1 MSEGPRKRKGG
12 RRSSGRPL
20 PTFASSAPHALAD
33 GQLREN
39 LRKATHA
46 IRAKRAAVVG
56 ELPDWEE
63 LTSAAKAIKEEAL
76 LGLDRYL
83 VQLEGAVIRAGG
95 KVHWAQDAEEANRI
109 IGDLVVAAGASEVVK
124 VKSITT
130 DEVGL
135 NTALADRG
143 ISAVETDLAELII
156 QLASERSSHFLVPA
170 IHKNRTQIRDLF
182 REHLGNPDLTDEPA
196 VLAEA
201 ARLHLRERFLAA
213 EVAVSGANFAAADTG
228 TVGVVE
234 SEGNGRMCLT
244 LPRVLITLMGIE
256 KVLPSF
262 QDLEVFLQL
271 LPRSATGE
279 RMNPYTSLWTGVH
292 PGDGPQEFHLVLLDN
307 GRTRV
312 LEDPVGRQA
321 LHCIRCS
328 ACLNICPVYGR
339 VGGHAYHATYPG
351 PIGSI
356 LTPQLLGPGVHD
368 SLPFASTLCGAC
380 GEVCPVR
387 IEIPRVLLHLRGR
400 SVEARGGL
408 GSKGGSNQERLIMR
422 QMGLMFRSRV
432 AYRWGL
438 FAARKFLKSR
448 AQDGWVSDLPGYGE
462 GWTSGRDFPALAEE
476 SFREWWEKR
485 PKPRAPAA
493 RPGGGGR

>member
-1 MSEGPRKRKGG
+1 VRKI
-12 RRSSGRPL
+12 PL
-20 PTFASSAPHALAD
+20 PTFQSSAPEALAD
-33 GQLREN
+33 RQLREN
-39 LRKATHA
+39 LKRATQT
-46 IRAKRAAVVG
+46 IRAKRASVVQEVPDWG
-56 ELPDWEE
+56 ELK
-63 LTSAAKAIKEEAL
+63 SAARAIKEESL
-76 LGLDRYL
+76 RGLDKYL
-83 VQLEGAVIRAGG
+83 LQLEKSVEGAGG
-95 KVHWAQDAEEANRI
+95 KVHWARDGTEANRI
-109 IGDLVVAAGASEVVK
+109 IGDLVEGAGASEVVK

-135 NTALADRG
+135 NEALAERG

-156 QLASERSSHFLVPA
+156 QLAAESSSHFLVPA

-182 REHLGNPDLTDEPA
+182 REHLGQPELTDEPSA
-196 VLAEA
+196 LAED
-201 ARLHLRERFLAA
+201 ARLHLREHFLKAD
-213 EVAVSGANFAAADTG
+213 VAVSGANFAVAETG

-256 KVLPSF
+256 KVLPTF

-312 LEDPVGRQA
+312 LQDPVGRQA

-328 ACLNICPVYGR
+328 ACLNICPVFSR
-339 VGGHAYHATYPG
+339 VGGHAYQATYPG

-380 GEVCPVR
+380 EEVCPVG
-387 IEIPRVLLHLRGR
+387 IEIPRVLLHLRQRAVKTG
-400 SVEARGGL
+400 
-408 GSKGGSNQERLIMR
+408 GGSAPRIKSWQERLIMR
-422 QMGLMFRSRV
+422 GLGWMFGSPRV
-432 AYRWGL
+432 FRWGL
-438 FAARKFLKSR
+438 SVARKVQRTR
-448 AQDGWVSDLPGYGE
+448 AKDGWVCDLPGYGK
-462 GWTSGRDFPALAEE
+462 GWTSGRDFPAIADE
-476 SFREWWEKR
+476 SFREWWKR
-485 PKPRAPAA
+485 RTGPALGTG
-493 RPGGGGR
+493 RTEGGGLAKGGTE